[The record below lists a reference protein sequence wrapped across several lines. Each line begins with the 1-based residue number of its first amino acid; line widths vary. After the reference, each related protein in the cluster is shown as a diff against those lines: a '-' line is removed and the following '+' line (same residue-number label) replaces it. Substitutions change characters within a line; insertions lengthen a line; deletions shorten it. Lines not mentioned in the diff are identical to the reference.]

1 MRKERHKR
9 KESFSVLM
17 ISNTGRSN
25 KRYRVSK
32 FALRLV
38 SVLLLILILLCIA
51 AGGMSYWA
59 LRIIGGQVAQQE
71 QLESQK
77 QLAAQLK
84 EENERL
90 SSELASFH
98 ESVGTASANEGVAGE
113 TEEAAQ
119 QEQEP
124 EQPADEEHPN
134 RFPSSGVAS
143 VIESY
148 SPENPYMSF
157 GMQVEDSIIA
167 TQDGTVVEIRSDDN
181 YPYIIEMEHEGGY
194 RTRYMCNQEAEL
206 KVQEGD
212 PVESGVALLTI
223 TMENTQLDYQV
234 LLNDEPIDP
243 ISIIDAKG

>member
-25 KRYRVSK
+25 KRYRVST
-32 FALRLV
+32 FALRLIV
-38 SVLLLILILLCIA
+38 VLLFLICVV
-51 AGGMSYWA
+51 AGGLAFWA
-59 LRIIGGQVAQQE
+59 SQIIGGQAGQREQLISQE
-71 QLESQK
+71 QLI
-77 QLAAQLK
+77 AQLK

-90 SSELASFH
+90 SSELASL
-98 ESVGTASANEGVAGE
+98 NEEFTVAKEPEAAVGE
-113 TEEAAQ
+113 TEGEQ
-119 QEQEP
+119 QEPDMQE
-124 EQPADEEHPN
+124 DDSHPN

-143 VIESY
+143 VIASY

-167 TQDGTVVEIRSDDN
+167 TQDGTVVTISSDDD

-194 RTRYMCNQEAEL
+194 RTRYMCNQEGDL

-212 PVESGVALLTI
+212 QAEAGAALLTI

-234 LLNDEPIDP
+234 FLNDEPIDP
-243 ISIIDAKG
+243 ISMIDAKG